1 MSQHL
6 KQTFLDRE
14 AQNSPAF
21 VTFVTAGYPSVSQT
35 VPIMLALEAGGADV
49 IELGVPFT
57 DPLADGKAIQMA
69 NNRAIEQGVDFEMCL
84 SFVKQAREQGLK
96 APVILMGYYNPLL
109 AHSEQRAV
117 QEAKA
122 AGVNGFIVVDLPPE
136 EAVGFRQL
144 CTQEGMSY
152 VPLIA
157 PSTSD
162 ARIKFLASIADSFI
176 YVSRDRVLVCSPR
189 MLYLTCSTGDRL
201 ILQVVSKMGTTGA
214 SATVSTS
221 LSSFLERI
229 RSLLPSK
236 IPLAVGF
243 GVSTQAHFQEVGR
256 DAEGVVIGS
265 QLVDVI
271 DKGQKTSD
279 EQALKDVAAYCAEV
293 SGNRVRSKALAE
305 FIAKVDANEVISEHK
320 SWAARFGDF
329 GGAYV
334 PEALYDCLEQLS
346 TTYDEARKD
355 PQFWKEWEGEF
366 GYMNR
371 PSQLYEAKRL
381 TELAGGA
388 TIWFKRED
396 LNHTGSHK
404 INNAIGQVLLAR
416 RLGKKRII
424 AETGAGQHGVATA
437 TVCAKFGLECIVY
450 MGEEDVR
457 RQALNVFRMRMLGAK
472 VVAVASGS
480 RTLKDAINEAM
491 RDWVTNLSS
500 THYIIGSAIGP
511 HPFPTIV
518 RDFQSVIGSEIKSQ
532 LAALTGKLPDAVVAC
547 VGGGSNAIGT
557 FYSFINDKS
566 VRLIGVEA
574 AGEGVDTAFHSAT
587 LSKGS
592 HGVLHGVRTYILQS
606 KEGQIISTHSI
617 SAGLDYPGVGPE
629 HSWLKDSGRAEY
641 VSATDEQALR
651 GFRMC
656 TQREGIIPA
665 LETAHAVWATVE
677 EAKKMPKDANIV
689 MCLSGRGDKDVQ
701 EISEILPGKW
711 ADKLDWH
718 VDGQANQVVG

>member
-21 VTFVTAGYPSVSQT
+21 VTFVTAGYPSISQT

-69 NNRAIEQGVDFEMCL
+69 NNARSDRAIEQGVDFKMCL
-84 SFVKQAREQGLK
+84 SFVEQARQQGLK

-117 QEAKA
+117 QDAKA
-122 AGVNGFIVVDLPPE
+122 AGANGFIIVDLPPE
-136 EAVGFRQL
+136 EAVGFRQQ
-144 CTQEGMSY
+144 CAQEGLSY

-176 YVSRDRVLVCSPR
+176 YHH
-189 MLYLTCSTGDRL
+189 
-201 ILQVVSKMGTTGA
+201 LQVVSKMGTTGA
-214 SATVSTS
+214 SSTVSTS

-265 QLVDVI
+265 QLVEVI

-320 SWAARFGDF
+320 STAARFGAF

-334 PEALYDCLEQLS
+334 PEALYGCLEQLS
-346 TTYDEARKD
+346 NTYDEARKD
-355 PQFWKEWEGEF
+355 PAFWKEWEGEF

-388 TIWFKRED
+388 KIWFKRED

-416 RLGKKRII
+416 RLGKNRII

-500 THYIIGSAIGP
+500 SHYIIGSAIGP

-532 LAALTGKLPDAVVAC
+532 LAGLTGKLPDAVVAC

-557 FYSFINDKS
+557 FHPFINDKS

-574 AGEGVDTAFHSAT
+574 AGEGIDTAFHSAT
-587 LSKGS
+587 LSKGT

-606 KEGQIISTHSI
+606 KQGQIISTHSI

-656 TQREGIIPA
+656 AQKEGIIPA

-677 EAKKMPKDANIV
+677 EAKKMPKEANIV